1 MDEEGRTIII
11 QQSAK
16 FKSQSPQAMTKVD
29 GEREVIFVNI
39 IGKTN
44 VKVDKTTKVQI
55 ADYVSINIYRSSSV
69 LCHHLLGPFFPSLNR
84 LGIFL

>member
-16 FKSQSPQAMTKVD
+16 FKSQSPQAMTKGD
-29 GEREVIFVNI
+29 GERKVIFVNI
-39 IGKTN
+39 IGREKKTN

-55 ADYVSINIYRSSSV
+55 ADYVSINIYRSNSV
-69 LCHHLLGPFFPSLNR
+69 LCHHLLGPFFHRS
-84 LGIFL
+84 ID